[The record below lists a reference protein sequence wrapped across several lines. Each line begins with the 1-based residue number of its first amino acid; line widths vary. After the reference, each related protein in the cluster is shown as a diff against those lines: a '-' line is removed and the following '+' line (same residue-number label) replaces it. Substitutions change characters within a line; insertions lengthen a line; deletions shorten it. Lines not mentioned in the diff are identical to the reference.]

1 MSDQYAGAAPPP
13 PPYGAPQPPFS
24 APGSP
29 YGQPGGQF
37 GWNRYPYGPPGP
49 TPPRRQ
55 LRRSRTNRR
64 ICGVAGG
71 LAEYLGADANVIRLG
86 FILVS
91 VMCLAVF
98 GGLILYA
105 IACAVIPEESPATA
119 PAQGPQAQAWERPD
133 RTARSWALVLGA
145 TAVALIWSFGLARWW
160 HSGAPFAW
168 LIFGGAAL
176 WFFTRRRHSG
186 RSCSRP
192 ATPGGSAGTTT
203 PAGPGGPGVPGAQT
217 GPTGPSGPDV
227 QAGPA
232 SPSSATYARTAYQE
246 AGSGQPGPAPAGPT
260 APGSPPFGLTAEEAA
275 DWAAARA
282 AAAGWAEEQLA
293 AAGVPPA
300 GASAP
305 VPMSPGASRQAR
317 RGRPLGAVLAALVAG
332 LVLLVVA
339 GVIAT
344 TIAGGASLGGGVGS
358 AKMTPSALSEVRT
371 HYRLGIGRL
380 EVDLAQVKF
389 PTHGK
394 TVDMSVGVGQLR
406 LVLPRDTLVNLDA
419 SSGVAG
425 NVHLPSGFDTQSTET
440 QLSMPPGLGSGRRPA
455 HELTVNAHVG
465 VGVIDVSW
473 GA

>member
-1 MSDQYAGAAPPP
+1 MSDQYTGAAPPP
-13 PPYGAPQPPFS
+13 PPYGAPQPPFG
-24 APGSP
+24 APRPP

-37 GWNRYPYGPPGP
+37 GWNQYPYGPPGQI
-49 TPPRRQ
+49 PPRRQ

-71 LAEYLGADANVIRLG
+71 LAEYLGADAGVVRLG

-98 GGLILYA
+98 GGLILYV
-105 IACAVIPEESPATA
+105 IACAVIPEESPAPA
-119 PAQGPQAQAWERPD
+119 PAQGPQTQAWERPD

-168 LIFGGAAL
+168 LIFGGAAF
-176 WFFTRRRHSG
+176 WFFTRRRHPG

-192 ATPGGSAGTTT
+192 VAPGVSAGTAT
-203 PAGPGGPGVPGAQT
+203 PAGPGGPGAPGAQA
-217 GPTGPSGPDV
+217 GPAGPVGPDA

-232 SPSSATYARTAYQE
+232 SPSGATYARSAYGE
-246 AGSGQPGPAPAGPT
+246 AGPGQPGPVPAGP
-260 APGSPPFGLTAEEAA
+260 AVPGSPPFGLTAEEAA

-300 GASAP
+300 ATSGP
-305 VPMSPGASRQAR
+305 VPASPASRQGR
-317 RGRPLGAVLAALVAG
+317 RGRPVGAVLAALVAG
-332 LVLLVVA
+332 FVLLVVT

-344 TIAGGASLGGGVGS
+344 TLASGASLGGGVGNV
-358 AKMTPSALSEVRT
+358 AITPASLPQVKT
-371 HYRLGIGRL
+371 HYRLGVGSL
-380 EVDLAQVKF
+380 EVDLSQVKF
-389 PTHGK
+389 PARGK
-394 TVDMSVGVGQLR
+394 TVDVSVGVGQLR
-406 LVLPRDTLVNLDA
+406 LVLPRNTLVNLDA
-419 SSGVAG
+419 SSGLPLTHISRGGLDTRAG
-425 NVHLPSGFDTQSTET
+425 HT
-440 QLSMPPGLGSGRRPA
+440 QLSMPPGLGLGRSPA
-455 HELTVNAHVG
+455 HELTVKAHVG

-473 GA
+473 GS